1 MNYIAHKRGESDNA
15 EQPLLEH
22 LKNVSELSK
31 KFAECLN
38 LSEYAEIIGM
48 LHDIGK

>member
-1 MNYIAHKRGESDNA
+1 MNYIAHKRSETDKK

-22 LKNVSELSK
+22 LKNVSELSQ

-38 LSEYAEIIGM
+38 LSEYAEIITI
-48 LHDIGK
+48 L